1 MQQRNIAEDVKNK
14 RMLGIDEASQ
24 YIGMG
29 RNYTR
34 ELMRQIGAERHFGR
48 RVLFDKQIIDKALN
62 QLGKEDKT

>member
-1 MQQRNIAEDVKNK
+1 MVKRNIAEDVNNK

-34 ELMRQIGAERHFGR
+34 SLMREIGAERHFGR
-48 RVLFDKQIIDKALN
+48 RVLFDKQIIDQALN
-62 QLGKEDKT
+62 EIKE